1 MSFMMSR
8 LEHVDSVLIPLFT
21 SESSEFV
28 NVESLLRDSPESAGF
43 ALYVESTTSD
53 ANWTILNVSRGNQR
67 CWSWRKH
74 PSIVSSIVS
83 SDCFNAEIDSSRWQ
97 WIQRVQFN
105 SSTVFDWY
113 LWLPNRLKDDEST
126 LPRTALPS
134 AAARPVRLADD
145 AVFNAERS
153 FTNTGFHGVIST
165 RVSIPASLRASQCR
179 LQLIELLPRAV
190 FVDEYQVRNLE
201 LFDVSRPRATLSGPV
216 DLEVP
221 VYSAR
226 AVDFAVRLVVDVN
239 NRAQVTFELPVH
251 GRYQH
256 PKSKDLYTDI
266 AIEPAVLFVQCGAHD
281 AQWRSAHLLLSPE
294 STQLQWRLPNG
305 VSSHFPVV
313 KYGTLSSTVMG
324 ALVVILAILI
334 SHFR

>member
-1 MSFMMSR
+1 MSR
-8 LEHVDSVLIPLFT
+8 LEHVDSVLIPLDNN
-21 SESSEFV
+21 ESKQFL
-28 NVESLLRDSPESAGF
+28 NVESLLRDSPPSARF
-43 ALYVESTTSD
+43 ALYVESTIRSSSD
-53 ANWTILNVSRGNQR
+53 ASLTILNVSRGNQQ

-74 PSIVSSIVS
+74 PSIVSSS
-83 SDCFNAEIDSSRWQ
+83 SGIDCGNEIDSSSRWQ

-105 SSTVFDWY
+105 SSTVVDWY
-113 LWLPNRLKDDEST
+113 LWLPSSGLNSDEST
-126 LPRTALPS
+126 LPRTALPR
-134 AAARPVRLADD
+134 AAVSVRLADD

-165 RVSIPASLRASQCR
+165 RVSIPASLRESHCR

-256 PKSKDLYTDI
+256 PKTKDLYTDI
-266 AIEPAVLFVQCGAHD
+266 AIEPALLFVQCGPHD